1 MTRTW
6 PSKSMT
12 KLEMLATIN
21 STDSSR
27 SNRNSV
33 EWVVQEQLREVSLLL
48 TSIETSL
55 EVLSQVLW
63 VRDSQELP

>member
-1 MTRTW
+1 MMTSTW

-21 STDSSR
+21 STGSKH
-27 SNRNSV
+27 SNQNL

-48 TSIETSL
+48 TSIETRL

-63 VRDSQELP
+63 VKDSQELL